1 VRLFFGRFWIV
12 RERNG
17 DILDFWYI
25 RAKVFSAADDPFVG
39 LLVTMN
45 FAAHAAKEKK
55 MIYPTR
61 TIEVFSRDNDHC
73 KRLKDPTA
81 ANLYHLEAFLPFSE
95 AVKLEKGNANLRP
108 PSEKKK
114 PFQEMVAT
122 VEDDPASFHK
132 KNRGITYLCDK
143 FEFDNTKKRL
153 LVSIPI
159 LDVVTT
165 NTNGS
170 DGSDDEPRFGIADG
184 GHTFEV
190 IRQTVDRMNELKEL
204 QGWTEPFVRVHFLA
218 GESVVS
224 GEIDQIVE
232 ALNTSSQV
240 QQYTLDEYQNKFDDL
255 KKALSD
261 SGFPIHLVAFRE
273 NEEKEWDIREIIQ
286 RMACF
291 LKDRWKFTQ
300 PTSMYRSKGKA
311 LDLFTNDL
319 THPEFEKL
327 YGVVRDIITLPE
339 YVQSQFSRGSA
350 TQGKRFG
357 GLRAVKTLKKAQV
370 RAGTNYATDHLMDL
384 GASLPIAAA
393 FRELLE
399 LSGDR
404 YVWKVRPDMVFNKCG
419 EELYKILASKSRTAK
434 SVNSLGSDTELWTQ
448 AVNIVLRTKDE
459 ILSSAPSGARA

>member
-1 VRLFFGRFWIV
+1 
-12 RERNG
+12 
-17 DILDFWYI
+17 
-25 RAKVFSAADDPFVG
+25 
-39 LLVTMN
+39 
-45 FAAHAAKEKK
+45 

-73 KRLKDPTA
+73 KRLKDPTST
-81 ANLYHLEAFLPFSE
+81 NLYHLEAFLPFTE
-95 AVKLEKGNANLRP
+95 AVKLETGNANLRP
-108 PSEKKK
+108 PSERKR
-114 PFQEMVAT
+114 PFQEMIIT

-143 FEFDNTKKRL
+143 FEFDNAKRRL
-153 LVSIPI
+153 LVSIPV
-159 LDVVTT
+159 LEPVSKTNVSDV
-165 NTNGS
+165 G
-170 DGSDDEPRFGIADG
+170 DDEPRFGIADG
-184 GHTFEV
+184 GHTYEV
-190 IRQTVDRMNELKEL
+190 IRQTVDRMNELKDQE
-204 QGWTEPFVRVHFLA
+204 GWTEPFVRVHFLA

-240 QQYTLDEYQNKFDDL
+240 QQFTLDEYQNKFDEL

-261 SGFPIHLVAFRE
+261 SGFDINLIAFRE
-273 NEEKEWDIREIIQ
+273 NEEKEWDIREIVQ

-311 LDLFTNDL
+311 LDLFTSDL
-319 THPEFEKL
+319 TRPEFEKL

-339 YVQSQFSRGSA
+339 FVQSQFSRGVA

-357 GLRAVKTLKKAQV
+357 GLRAVKTLKKPQA
-370 RAGTNYATDHLMDL
+370 RPGTNYATDHLMDL

-404 YVWKVRPDMVFNKCG
+404 YVWRVRPDVIFSKCG

-448 AVNIVLRTKDE
+448 AVNIVLRTKDD
-459 ILSSAPSGARA
+459 ILSSAASGTRA